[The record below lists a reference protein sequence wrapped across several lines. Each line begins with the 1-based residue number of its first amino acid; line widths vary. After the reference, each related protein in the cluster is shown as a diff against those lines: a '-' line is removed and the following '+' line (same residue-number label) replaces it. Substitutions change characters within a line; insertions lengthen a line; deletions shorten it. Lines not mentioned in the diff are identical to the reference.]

1 MENAIKNQIETAS
14 EPVYSN
20 EWIDIIIPLTG
31 SNMPEKFKTAI
42 AYMIGRRI
50 AQKLTYN
57 PIDNGVTTIDDRKL
71 HGEIALEL
79 KMNPHGTF
87 ENAFTLHYYGKER
100 NTTYFH
106 EEHTFFTDELPH
118 DYVYLYRK
126 KALRKLKKVCNEG
139 LKLLPFYSV
148 SAE

>member
-1 MENAIKNQIETAS
+1 MENVVENQTEQI
-14 EPVYSN
+14 YSN
-20 EWIDIIIPLTG
+20 EWIDITIPLTG
-31 SNMPEKFKTAI
+31 SNMPENFKTAI

-57 PIDNGVTTIDDRKL
+57 PINKGVTVIKDCKL
-71 HGEIALEL
+71 HSEIALEL
-79 KMNPHGTF
+79 RMNPHGTF
-87 ENAFTLHYYGKER
+87 ENTFTLHYYGKEGDM
-100 NTTYFH
+100 TYYH
-106 EEHTFFTDELPH
+106 EQHTFFTDELPN

-139 LKLLPFYSV
+139 LKLLPFYSI